1 MAELISGG
9 IQQIGTEV
17 TEIDQKRKNFV
28 IPNREIMTAKRT
40 DVVPLVYGRRLMGFV
55 QITPVYNVTITEE
68 KVDKK

>member
-17 TEIDQKRKNFV
+17 TDIDQQRKNFV